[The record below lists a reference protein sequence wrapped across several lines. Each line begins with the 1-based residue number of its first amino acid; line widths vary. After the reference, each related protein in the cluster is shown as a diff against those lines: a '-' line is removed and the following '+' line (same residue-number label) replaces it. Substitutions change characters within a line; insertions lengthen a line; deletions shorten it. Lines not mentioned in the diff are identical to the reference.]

1 MNYVAR
7 VITVPGGGYR
17 AEGLMFHMPGRWE
30 VVVEVS
36 AGGKTERLARSLII
50 E

>member
-1 MNYVAR
+1 MNYVAK

-17 AEGLMFHMPGRWE
+17 VEGLMFHMPGRWE
-30 VVVEVS
+30 VVVEVR
-36 AGGKTERLARSLII
+36 AGGKTERLVLSVII